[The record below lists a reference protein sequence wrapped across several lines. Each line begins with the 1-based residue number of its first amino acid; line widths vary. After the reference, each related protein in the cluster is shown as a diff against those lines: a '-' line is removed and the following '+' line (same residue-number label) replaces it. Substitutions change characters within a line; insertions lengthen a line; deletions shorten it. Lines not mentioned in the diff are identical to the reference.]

1 MDENSEISITKDDL
15 KLSINVKSGGL
26 FFNVT
31 EPLAEDETM
40 NIRTSSM
47 IVGIHSTCGWV
58 EVPDSDMMCVYL
70 LEGKV
75 ECTVGEK
82 TAAEAAGEMAAMT
95 ANGEITVEPFS
106 ALDMLSFVIQEIDAA
121 GF

>member
-47 IVGIHSTCGWV
+47 IVGIHSTCGWWR
-58 EVPDSDMMCVYL
+58 CR
-70 LEGKV
+70 
-75 ECTVGEK
+75 
-82 TAAEAAGEMAAMT
+82 TAT
-95 ANGEITVEPFS
+95 
-106 ALDMLSFVIQEIDAA
+106 
-121 GF
+121 

>member
-58 EVPDSDMMCVYL
+58 EVPDR
-70 LEGKV
+70 
-75 ECTVGEK
+75 EK

>member
-1 MDENSEISITKDDL
+1 
-15 KLSINVKSGGL
+15 
-26 FFNVT
+26 
-31 EPLAEDETM
+31 
-40 NIRTSSM
+40 
-47 IVGIHSTCGWV
+47 
-58 EVPDSDMMCVYL
+58 MMCVYL